1 MSCPAGWSHAAA
13 AAGRAAGPNMQEM
26 GFVCAVTFPPFLTRK
41 MIREE
46 RWGGSLVSTW
56 QLLDALVFFPGA
68 GVEGEGKGQALV
80 IQDLA
85 AWIYLNSVQPE
96 DIRR

>member
-13 AAGRAAGPNMQEM
+13 AAGRAAGPNTQEM
-26 GFVCAVTFPPFLTRK
+26 GFACGVTFPPFLTRK

-56 QLLDALVFFPGA
+56 QLLDALVFFPG
-68 GVEGEGKGQALV
+68 GGGGRGEGAGPGVATSKTF
-80 IQDLA
+80 QDGY
-85 AWIYLNSVQPE
+85 I
-96 DIRR
+96 